1 MMTVARLGVC
11 GIVIWRAKMW
21 EVKRAGEVIAWG
33 ESEKSQPTAQELRM
47 FREDGYKVFVDG
59 KEVKK

>member
-1 MMTVARLGVC
+1 
-11 GIVIWRAKMW
+11 MW

-33 ESEKSQPTAQELRM
+33 EKSAPPSKEEEARR

>member
-1 MMTVARLGVC
+1 
-11 GIVIWRAKMW
+11 MW

-33 ESEKSQPTAQELRM
+33 EKSSPPSKGEARR
-47 FREDGYKVFVDG
+47 FRENGYRVYVDG

>member
-1 MMTVARLGVC
+1 
-11 GIVIWRAKMW
+11 MW

-33 ESEKSQPTAQELRM
+33 EKSSPPSPEECRK
-47 FREDGYKVFVDG
+47 FRSDGYRVYVDG

>member
-1 MMTVARLGVC
+1 
-11 GIVIWRAKMW
+11 MW

-33 ESEKSQPTAQELRM
+33 EKSAPPDAQEARR

-59 KEVKK
+59 KEVKKG